1 MTKYYCDI
9 CNYDA
14 KQKSNYDKHIKAKK
28 HLSKI
33 SNGNQSQILSDNQ
46 FKCSYCDKSY
56 KYIQGLNQHLRK
68 SCQRSQHENLKE
80 LVRLLNK
87 KVNYIET
94 SSLIPDDEILKDNK
108 TIKKLEKKLAFV
120 DLGGNS
126 ITNIQN
132 IQGNN
137 YNTNNTINNCNY
149 TINNTQ
155 NITVNYKETNTEHL
169 TQSDYRQ
176 IIGRKL
182 NCIPEMIRRI
192 HCNEEH
198 PENMNIFIPNFK
210 NKFIMVYEN
219 GDWKLQNRNT
229 VILDLIEDKTCRL
242 EEWIDESADDG
253 LKKKFEEYICY
264 RDENYNEVTEEI
276 KNQVIMDLY
285 NNRSNIKKKPK

>member
-1 MTKYYCDI
+1 M
-9 CNYDA
+9 
-14 KQKSNYDKHIKAKK
+14 
-28 HLSKI
+28 
-33 SNGNQSQILSDNQ
+33 
-46 FKCSYCDKSY
+46 
-56 KYIQGLNQHLRK
+56 
-68 SCQRSQHENLKE
+68 
-80 LVRLLNK
+80 
-87 KVNYIET
+87 
-94 SSLIPDDEILKDNK
+94 
-108 TIKKLEKKLAFV
+108 AFV